1 MVEMASGEAMATWLP
16 IIWIGLLGTAVALY
30 VVLDGFDL
38 GIGILFPFSPEE
50 DDRDVMMNSVAP
62 FWDGNE
68 TWLILGGGGLFVAF
82 PLAYGIIMS
91 GFYLPVIIMLLALV
105 FRGVAFEYRWVAK
118 PSHSSW
124 DIAFAG
130 GSITAAFMQG
140 VILGGLLHGLPVK
153 DGHFAGGML
162 DWLQPFPLFV
172 GFATVAGYALLGA
185 TWLVMRTTGEVAAQ
199 AREQA
204 RGLLFVVLAAMVIVS
219 LWTPL
224 SSDRIWDRWFTLP
237 NFIYLS
243 PIPILTAICAL
254 TVWRGLVN
262 GHDNAPFFGTVATLP
277 ARLCGPCNLHAALSR
292 PTHSHDLGCGRSSL
306 FATLHVDWNSSL
318 PTPHSW
324 IHRVRLLDVSRQS
337 KTRRG
342 LSLTSPGK
350 LQPMAVMSGRIHMRH
365 GKRQVLVR
373 GLLGTVSRRRSA
385 IERDGRCFF
394 SGDAENLLVLRDGA
408 GWPRSNVRDADHIIH
423 AERSMTG

>member
-50 DDRDVMMNSVAP
+50 EDRDVMMNSVAP

-118 PSHSSW
+118 PNHSSW

-140 VILGGLLHGLPVK
+140 VILGGLLHGLPIK
-153 DGHFAGGML
+153 DGHFDGGML

-172 GFATVAGYALLGA
+172 GFATVAGYALLGT

-204 RGLLFVVLAAMVIVS
+204 RGLLIVVLAAMVIVS

-243 PIPILTAICAL
+243 PIPILTAISAL
-254 TVWRGLVN
+254 AVWRGLVN
-262 GHDNAPFFGTVATLP
+262 GHDNAPFFGTVALFLLGFAGLAISTLP
-277 ARLCGPCNLHAALSR
+277 YLVPPTVTIWDAAAHPSSQLFMLIGTAAFL
-292 PTHSHDLGCGRSSL
+292 PLILGYTA
-306 FATLHVDWNSSL
+306 FVYWTF
-318 PTPHSW
+318 
-324 IHRVRLLDVSRQS
+324 
-337 KTRRG
+337 RG
-342 LSLTSPGK
+342 KVKPGE
-350 LQPMAVMSGRIHMRH
+350 GYH
-365 GKRQVLVR
+365 
-373 GLLGTVSRRRSA
+373 
-385 IERDGRCFF
+385 
-394 SGDAENLLVLRDGA
+394 
-408 GWPRSNVRDADHIIH
+408 
-423 AERSMTG
+423 